1 MVTTGPILI
10 TLRRKFKTT
19 KMRSIWSGAISFGL
33 VNIPVKLGSAIEAG
47 NELDFD
53 MLSKKDLAPIR
64 YARIDTKTEKEVAWK
79 DIVKGFQYAKGKYVV
94 VTDEDFAK
102 ASPEKSKSI
111 DIVQFVKEEEIDP
124 IYYEKPYYLT
134 PDKGAGK
141 SFQLLMKA
149 LEETKSVGLA
159 EFMLRNR
166 MHICALKVR
175 DGALLLNQMRY
186 HEEIREAP
194 EVESKGQ
201 KISPKE
207 LQLAVKLIEQ
217 LTDEFN
223 PEAFKDTYVNELKK
237 VIKAK
242 AAGKDIHIAEPK
254 KATATVKDLM
264 EVLKQSLD
272 TKKKRA

>member
-1 MVTTGPILI
+1 
-10 TLRRKFKTT
+10 
-19 KMRSIWSGAISFGL
+19 MRSIWSGAISFGL
-33 VNIPVKLGSAIEAG
+33 VNIPVKLSSAIEAA

-64 YARIDTKTEKEVAWK
+64 YARIDTKTDKEVAWK

-102 ASPEKSKSI
+102 ASPEKSKTI

-134 PDKGAGK
+134 PDKGSSK
-141 SFQLLMKA
+141 SYRLLIKA

-186 HEEIREAP
+186 HEEIREVP
-194 EVESKGQ
+194 EVESKGE
-201 KISPKE
+201 KITAKE

-217 LTDEFN
+217 LTEKFD
-223 PEAFKDTYVNELKK
+223 PEAFKDTYVSELKK

-242 AAGKDIHIAEPK
+242 AAGKEIHIAEPK
-254 KATATVKDLM
+254 KQSATVKDLM
-264 EVLKQSLD
+264 DVLKQSLD
-272 TKKKRA
+272 TKRKRA

>member
-1 MVTTGPILI
+1 
-10 TLRRKFKTT
+10 
-19 KMRSIWSGAISFGL
+19 MRSIWSGAISFGL

-47 NELDFD
+47 SELNFD

-64 YARIDTKTEKEVAWK
+64 YARIDTKTDKEVAWK
-79 DIVKGFQYAKGKYVV
+79 DIVKGYEYAKGKYVV

-102 ASPEKSKSI
+102 ASPEKSKTI
-111 DIVQFVKEEEIDP
+111 DIIQFVKEEEIDP
-124 IYYEKPYYLT
+124 IYYEKPYYIT
-134 PDKGAGK
+134 PDKGASK
-141 SFQLLMKA
+141 SYHLLMKA
-149 LEETKSVGLA
+149 LEETKTVGLA

-166 MHICALKVR
+166 MHICALKVHE
-175 DGALLLNQMRY
+175 GVLLLNQMRY
-186 HEEIREAP
+186 YEEIREAP
-194 EVESKGQ
+194 EVDVKSE

-217 LTDEFN
+217 LTEKFN
-223 PEAFKDTYVNELKK
+223 PESFKDTYISELKK

-254 KATATVKDLM
+254 KPTATVKDLM